1 MQLPCIIYYSIL
13 VVIGN
18 GSIQQFLDSSFG
30 TSIVNE
36 LLRCTKQTDEN
47 LRISYEEGYE
57 QSQIY
62 GQEDFEVVG
71 FKGYSVE
78 SRNSV
83 WQVQKTYVAGSGII
97 EYGHF
102 KIVKSLARVLAGWK
116 WVCILCDCAF
126 HARDGLMHYAQYKNT
141 ILLTFMVMFTCYQA

>member
-1 MQLPCIIYYSIL
+1 MQLPCMLCYSIL

-18 GSIQQFLDSSFG
+18 GNIQQFLDSSFG

-36 LLRCTKQTDEN
+36 LLRCTKQTDKN
-47 LRISYEEGYE
+47 LRISQEEGCE

-71 FKGYSVE
+71 FKVHSVE

-97 EYGHF
+97 GYRIFQNRQESCQG
-102 KIVKSLARVLAGWK
+102 AGRME
-116 WVCILCDCAF
+116 V
-126 HARDGLMHYAQYKNT
+126 GLHSM
-141 ILLTFMVMFTCYQA
+141 